1 MKVQTFQFNPFQ
13 EQSYLIW
20 DEASKRCLVIDPGM
34 CCDWEWERL
43 HRFILSNELTP
54 EAVLLTHNH
63 SDHVMGTGYLTKEY
77 NGLPV
82 YGSMEDQNHL
92 PSIEM
97 QNRFFGVDAE
107 IHYAPISHNLM
118 EGDMLLF
125 PFDGKG
131 GIGQHKI
138 EVLDCPGHSHHGLCY
153 YFPEDNMLFSGDVLF
168 YCSVG
173 RSDFGPAMGGNGP
186 LLVKNIVE
194 KLLTLPPS
202 TKVYPGHGPMT
213 TIETEA
219 TYNPYL

>member
-1 MKVQTFQFNPFQ
+1 MKVETFQFNPFQ
-13 EQSYLIW
+13 EQCYLIW
-20 DEASKRCLVIDPGM
+20 DETSKRCLIVDPGM
-34 CCDWEWERL
+34 SCDWEWERL
-43 HRFILSNELTP
+43 HRCILSNNLTP

-77 NGLPV
+77 RGLPV

-92 PSIEM
+92 PSIDM

-107 IHYAPISHNLM
+107 IHYAPITQNLI
-118 EGDMLLF
+118 EGDTLLF
-125 PFDGKG
+125 PSEAKEGWT
-131 GIGQHKI
+131 QHRI

-153 YFPEDNMLFSGDVLF
+153 YFPEDKMMFSGDVLF
-168 YCSVG
+168 YCSIG

-186 LLVKNIVE
+186 LLVKNIVQ
-194 KLLTLPPS
+194 KLLTLPPV